1 MDYWS
6 ARKGISIPKLGF
18 GTWQLKGKECTASVL
33 KALEAGYRH
42 IDTAQIYE
50 NEEAVGKAVEES
62 NLPREE
68 LFLTTK
74 VWKDFLDFRE
84 ILVSVSRSLEY
95 LKVDYVDL
103 LLVHWPNPSFELED
117 IFSAF
122 KELVDT
128 QKVKYIGVSNFPVSL
143 LRKAKKISKSL
154 ICNQVE
160 YHPFLSQKKLLKEVR
175 KLKMFLTAYSPL
187 ARGHAAAH
195 SVLKSIGARYGKSP
209 SQAALRWLIEQKD
222 VVVIP
227 KAAKQAHIKSNFNIF
242 DFKLDKEDQDKIQ
255 KLQSKNKRLV
265 HPEWAPKWDAP

>member
-18 GTWQLKGKECTASVL
+18 GTWQLKDKECTKAVL
-33 KALEAGYRH
+33 KALEVGYRH

-50 NEEAVGKAVEES
+50 NEEAVGKAVDES
-62 NLPREE
+62 GLPREE

-84 ILVSVSRSLEY
+84 ILVSVSKSLEY
-95 LKVDYVDL
+95 LRVDSLDL

-143 LRKAKKISKSL
+143 LRKAKKIAKSL
-154 ICNQVE
+154 VCNQVE

-187 ARGHAAAH
+187 ARGKVSSYSA
-195 SVLKSIGARYGKSP
+195 LRSIGVRYGKSP
-209 SQAALRWLIEQKD
+209 SQVALRWLIEQED

-227 KAAKQAHIKSNFNIF
+227 KASKEKHIKSNFDIF

-265 HPEWAPKWDAP
+265 HPEWAPKWDSS